1 MKKDK
6 EVFGLFITD
15 IHLSKDNGQLDK
27 SLFKKVFKI
36 CKERSIRKIIC
47 GGDVFK

>member
-15 IHLSKDNGQLDK
+15 IHLSKDNGQLVK
-27 SLFKKVFKI
+27 SEYKQDFLWW
-36 CKERSIRKIIC
+36 
-47 GGDVFK
+47 